1 MHASSSDVHLHIC
14 GVPFSLNR
22 ELLAARSS
30 KIAALLKENPE
41 DDLSHLLGDIPTDSE
56 TFELVA
62 RFCHG
67 FDINLSPENVIKVLC
82 LARYLGMSEIHST
95 NNLGKKACIYFQN
108 NVLPSWNN
116 SIKALKSAEIIHQ
129 QAKNLSLVDACA
141 ESIIAK
147 VLLDP
152 SLLGEPMRN
161 VTTTDDDSENDENA
175 YKPNVRRRLFILD
188 WKSEDLTLLSI
199 SLYEPII
206 RAMVH
211 REVPLEYVAS
221 SLFHYLKKWVFPG
234 TKGEDDDPSTYDRN
248 SQREIIEAVER
259 LLPQERGL
267 IPSSFLSQM
276 LQSAIILDAH
286 TECKNGLEIR
296 IGKQLDQA
304 TVKDLLIPAQG
315 YAKEEQYDTES
326 VKRILK
332 NFYSNYASR
341 YTSGLVVVAE
351 LVDDFLAEVSSDIN
365 LKLNTFLSLAE
376 LSQAATGGT
385 NRNSDGMYRAIDIY
399 LDKHKY
405 LTDWEREEICR
416 VLDCSKMSPEACVHA
431 AQNEKLPVR
440 VMVQILFSVQLK
452 LKDTVSKRIQG
463 GPDNGLLKLEEDKED
478 AKGISSSKEEMIE
491 AEMEK
496 MGSKVLEL
504 EKECD
509 MMRREIQ
516 RGSYQHKIQKGKTS
530 MWKEMKR
537 KLGCMTSLH
546 ETNCHVKKK
555 KSTFDAL
562 NVLSPTD
569 FTQNNRRA
577 SAISLFP
584 YIPPYSVWDEFPPS
598 VLALAPSSSNP
609 APQQI
614 CSMLRHGPYCVCEG
628 KK

>member
-1 MHASSSDVHLHIC
+1 MSASSSDVQLHIC

-22 ELLAARSS
+22 EILAARSA
-30 KIAALLKENPE
+30 KLAALLKENPE
-41 DDLSHLLGDIPTDSE
+41 DDLSHLLGDIPTDSQ

-82 LARYLGMSEIHST
+82 LAHYLEMSEIHST
-95 NNLGKKACIYFQN
+95 NNLVKKACFYFQN
-108 NVLPSWNN
+108 NILPSWNKC
-116 SIKALKSAEIIHQ
+116 IKALKSAETIIQ
-129 QAKNLSLVDACA
+129 QAADLSLVDACA

-147 VLLDP
+147 VLHDP
-152 SLLGEPMRN
+152 GLLGEPIRN

-175 YKPNVRRRLFILD
+175 YKPNVKRRHFVLD

-211 REVPLEYVAS
+211 RKVPLEYVAS
-221 SLFHYLKKWVFPG
+221 SLFHYLNKWVFPG
-234 TKGEDDDPSTYDRN
+234 TKGEDEPSIYERN

-267 IPSSFLSQM
+267 IPCSLLSQM
-276 LQSAIILDAH
+276 LQSAIILDVN
-286 TECKNGLEIR
+286 TDCKSRLEIR

-315 YAKEEQYDTES
+315 YAKEEQYDTER

-332 NFYSNYASR
+332 NFYGNYSSTD
-341 YTSGLVVVAE
+341 TSGLIVVAE
-351 LVDDFLAEVSSDIN
+351 LADEFLAEVASDID
-365 LKLNTFLSLAE
+365 LKLNTFLELAE
-376 LSQAATGGT
+376 LSQAASGGT
-385 NRNSDGMYRAIDIY
+385 KRNADGMYRAIDIY
-399 LDKHKY
+399 LDKHRY
-405 LTDWEREEICR
+405 LTDWEREEVCR
-416 VLDCSKMSPEACVHA
+416 VLECNKMSPEACEHA

-440 VMVQILFSVQLK
+440 VMVQILFSMQLK
-452 LKDTVSKRIQG
+452 LKDTVAKRIQRG
-463 GPDNGLLKLEEDKED
+463 SDNRLLKLEEDKED
-478 AKGISSSKEEMIE
+478 ARGNSSSEEEMMK

-546 ETNCHVKKK
+546 ETNFRVKKK
-555 KSTFDAL
+555 K
-562 NVLSPTD
+562 VHP
-569 FTQNNRRA
+569 R
-577 SAISLFP
+577 
-584 YIPPYSVWDEFPPS
+584 
-598 VLALAPSSSNP
+598 
-609 APQQI
+609 
-614 CSMLRHGPYCVCEG
+614 
-628 KK
+628 

>member
-1 MHASSSDVHLHIC
+1 MSASSSDVQLHIC

-22 ELLAARSS
+22 EILAARSA
-30 KIAALLKENPE
+30 KLAALLKENPE
-41 DDLSHLLGDIPTDSE
+41 DDLSHLLGDIPTDSQ

-82 LARYLGMSEIHST
+82 LAHYLGMSEIHST
-95 NNLGKKACIYFQN
+95 NNLIKKACFYFQN
-108 NVLPSWNN
+108 NILPSWNKC
-116 SIKALKSAEIIHQ
+116 IKALKSAETILQ
-129 QAKNLSLVDACA
+129 QAADLSLVDACA

-147 VLLDP
+147 VLHDP
-152 SLLGEPMRN
+152 GLLGEPIRN

-175 YKPNVRRRLFILD
+175 YKPNVRRRLFVLD

-199 SLYEPII
+199 ALYEPII

-211 REVPLEYVAS
+211 RKVPLEYVAS
-221 SLFHYLKKWVFPG
+221 SLFHYLNKWVFPG
-234 TKGEDDDPSTYDRN
+234 TKGEDEPSIHERN

-259 LLPQERGL
+259 VLPQERGL
-267 IPSSFLSQM
+267 IPCSLLSQI
-276 LQSAIILDAH
+276 LQSAIILDAN
-286 TECKNGLEIR
+286 TDCKSRLEIR

-332 NFYSNYASR
+332 NFYGNYSSTD
-341 YTSGLVVVAE
+341 TSGLIVVAE
-351 LVDDFLAEVSSDIN
+351 LVDEFLAEVANDID
-365 LKLNTFLSLAE
+365 LKLNTFLALAE
-376 LSQAATGGT
+376 LSQAASGGT
-385 NRNSDGMYRAIDIY
+385 NRNADGMYRAIDIY
-399 LDKHKY
+399 LDKHRY
-405 LTDWEREEICR
+405 LTDREREEVCR
-416 VLDCSKMSPEACVHA
+416 VLECNKISPEACEHA

-452 LKDTVSKRIQG
+452 LKDTVTKRIQRG
-463 GPDNGLLKLEEDKED
+463 SDNRLLKLEEGEED
-478 AKGISSSKEEMIE
+478 ERGTSSSEEEMMK
-491 AEMEK
+491 AEMER

-530 MWKEMKR
+530 AWKEMKR
-537 KLGCMTSLH
+537 KLGCMTSMD

-555 KSTFDAL
+555 K
-562 NVLSPTD
+562 VHP
-569 FTQNNRRA
+569 R
-577 SAISLFP
+577 
-584 YIPPYSVWDEFPPS
+584 
-598 VLALAPSSSNP
+598 
-609 APQQI
+609 
-614 CSMLRHGPYCVCEG
+614 
-628 KK
+628 

>member
-1 MHASSSDVHLHIC
+1 MTWKQQKYDKMATSKSKGSPSRKLMHGLSSDVQLHIR

-22 ELLAARSS
+22 ELLAARSE
-30 KIAALLKENPE
+30 KLAALLKENPE

-67 FDINLSPENVIKVLC
+67 FDVSLSPENVIKVLC
-82 LARYLGMSEIHST
+82 LAHYLGMTEIKSS
-95 NNLGKKACIYFQN
+95 NNLAKKACFYFQN
-108 NVLPSWNN
+108 NILPSWNKC
-116 SIKALKSAEIIHQ
+116 IKALKSAETILQ
-129 QAKNLSLVDACA
+129 QAADLSLVDACA
-141 ESIIAK
+141 ESIITK
-147 VLLDP
+147 VLQDP
-152 SLLGEPMRN
+152 GLLGEPMRN
-161 VTTTDDDSENDENA
+161 VTTTDDDSENEENA
-175 YKPNVRRRLFILD
+175 YKPNVRRRLFVLD

-199 SLYEPII
+199 ALYEPII
-206 RAMVH
+206 RAMVL

-221 SLFHYLKKWVFPG
+221 SLFHYLNKWVFPG
-234 TKGEDDDPSTYDRN
+234 AKGEDDDPSPYERN

-267 IPSSFLSQM
+267 IPCSLLSQM
-276 LQSAIILDAH
+276 LRSAIILDAD
-286 TECKNGLEIR
+286 TECKSGLEIR

-332 NFYSNYASR
+332 NFYSNYTSKD
-341 YTSGLVVVAE
+341 TSGLVVVAE
-351 LVDDFLAEVSSDIN
+351 LVDDFLAEVASDID

-376 LSQAATGGT
+376 LSQAASGGT

-399 LDKHKY
+399 LDKHRY
-405 LTDWEREEICR
+405 LTDWEREEIFR
-416 VLDCSKMSPEACVHA
+416 VLDCSKMSPEACEHA

-452 LKDTVSKRIQG
+452 LKDTVAKRTPG
-463 GPDNGLLKLEEDKED
+463 GPNNRLLKLEADDED
-478 AKGISSSKEEMIE
+478 ARGTSSSEEEMMK

-496 MGSKVLEL
+496 MGSKVIEL

-516 RGSYQHKIQKGKTS
+516 RSNYQHRNQNGKTS

-537 KLGCMTSLH
+537 KLGCMTSMH

-555 KSTFDAL
+555 K
-562 NVLSPTD
+562 VHP
-569 FTQNNRRA
+569 R
-577 SAISLFP
+577 
-584 YIPPYSVWDEFPPS
+584 
-598 VLALAPSSSNP
+598 
-609 APQQI
+609 
-614 CSMLRHGPYCVCEG
+614 
-628 KK
+628 

>member
-1 MHASSSDVHLHIC
+1 MATSKSIGSPSRKQMHASSSDVQLHIC

-22 ELLAARSS
+22 ELLAGRSA
-30 KIAALLKENPE
+30 KLAALLKDNPE

-67 FDINLSPENVIKVLC
+67 FDINLSPENVIRVLC
-82 LARYLGMSEIHST
+82 LAHYLGMSEIQSS
-95 NNLGKKACIYFQN
+95 NNLAKKACLYFQN
-108 NVLPSWNN
+108 TVLPSWNKC
-116 SIKALKSAEIIHQ
+116 IKALKSAETILQ
-129 QAKNLSLVDACA
+129 QAADLSLVDACA
-141 ESIIAK
+141 ESIVAK
-147 VLLDP
+147 VLQDP
-152 SLLGEPMRN
+152 GLLGEPMRN
-161 VTTTDDDSENDENA
+161 VTATDDDSESDENA
-175 YKPNVRRRLFILD
+175 YKPNVRRRLFVLD
-188 WKSEDLTLLSI
+188 WESEDLTLLSI
-199 SLYEPII
+199 ALYEPII

-211 REVPLEYVAS
+211 RKVPLEYVAS
-221 SLFHYLKKWVFPG
+221 SLFHYLNKWVFPG
-234 TKGEDDDPSTYDRN
+234 NKGEDDDPSTYERK

-259 LLPQERGL
+259 LLPQKRGL
-267 IPSSFLSQM
+267 IPSYLLSQM

-286 TECKNGLEIR
+286 TECKSGLEIR

-315 YAKEEQYDTES
+315 YAKEEQYDTGS

-332 NFYSNYASR
+332 NFYSNYANTD
-341 YTSGLVVVAE
+341 TSGLVLVAE
-351 LVDDFLAEVSSDIN
+351 LVDDFLAEVASDID

-376 LSQAATGGT
+376 LSQAASGGT

-399 LDKHKY
+399 LDKHRY

-416 VLDCSKMSPEACVHA
+416 VLDCSKMSPEACEHA

-452 LKDTVSKRIQG
+452 LKDTVTKRIHG
-463 GPDNGLLKLEEDKED
+463 GPDNRLSKLEEDEED
-478 AKGISSSKEEMIE
+478 ARRASSSEEEILK

-496 MGSKVLEL
+496 MGSKALEL
-504 EKECD
+504 EKECN

-516 RGSYQHKIQKGKTS
+516 RGTYQHRIQKGKTS

-555 KSTFDAL
+555 K
-562 NVLSPTD
+562 VHP
-569 FTQNNRRA
+569 R
-577 SAISLFP
+577 
-584 YIPPYSVWDEFPPS
+584 
-598 VLALAPSSSNP
+598 
-609 APQQI
+609 
-614 CSMLRHGPYCVCEG
+614 
-628 KK
+628 

>member
-1 MHASSSDVHLHIC
+1 MTWKQQKYDKMGKSKSKESPSRKLMHASSSDVQLHIY

-22 ELLAARSS
+22 GLLAARSS
-30 KIAALLKENPE
+30 KLAALLKENHE
-41 DDLSHLLGDIPTDSE
+41 DDISHLLKDIPTDSE

-67 FDINLSPENVIKVLC
+67 FDINLSPENIIKVLC
-82 LARYLGMSEIHST
+82 LAHYLGMSEIHST
-95 NNLGKKACIYFQN
+95 NNLTKKAGLYFQN
-108 NVLPSWNN
+108 NVLSSWNKTL
-116 SIKALKSAEIIHQ
+116 KALKSAEIILQ
-129 QAKNLSLVDACA
+129 QAADLSLVDACA

-147 VLLDP
+147 VLHNP
-152 SLLGEPMRN
+152 SLLGEPLRN

-175 YKPNVRRRLFILD
+175 YKPNIKRRLFVHD

-199 SLYEPII
+199 ALYEPII

-221 SLFHYLKKWVFPG
+221 SLFQYLSKWVFLD
-234 TKGEDDDPSTYDRN
+234 TKREDDDPSTCERN

-259 LLPQERGL
+259 LLPQEKGL
-267 IPSSFLSQM
+267 IPSSLLSKM

-286 TECKNGLEIR
+286 TECKSGLETR

-332 NFYSNYASR
+332 NFYSNYAS
-341 YTSGLVVVAE
+341 TEKSGLVVVAE
-351 LVDDFLAEVSSDIN
+351 LVDDFLAEVSSDMD

-376 LSQAATGGT
+376 LSQAATAGT

-399 LDKHKY
+399 LDKHRY
-405 LTDWEREEICR
+405 LTDWEREEVCR
-416 VLDCSKMSPEACVHA
+416 VLDCSKMSPEACDHA
-431 AQNEKLPVR
+431 AKNEKLPVR
-440 VMVQILFSVQLK
+440 VTVQILFSVQLK
-452 LKDTVSKRIQG
+452 LKDNVTKRIQR
-463 GPDNGLLKLEEDKED
+463 GPDNRLLKLEGDEVDV
-478 AKGISSSKEEMIE
+478 KGTNNSEEEMMK

-496 MGSKVLEL
+496 MGNKVLEL
-504 EKECD
+504 EKECH

-516 RGSYQHKIQKGKTS
+516 RGSYQHKIQKEKTS

-537 KLGCMTSLH
+537 KIGCMTSLH

-555 KSTFDAL
+555 K
-562 NVLSPTD
+562 VHP
-569 FTQNNRRA
+569 R
-577 SAISLFP
+577 
-584 YIPPYSVWDEFPPS
+584 
-598 VLALAPSSSNP
+598 
-609 APQQI
+609 
-614 CSMLRHGPYCVCEG
+614 
-628 KK
+628 